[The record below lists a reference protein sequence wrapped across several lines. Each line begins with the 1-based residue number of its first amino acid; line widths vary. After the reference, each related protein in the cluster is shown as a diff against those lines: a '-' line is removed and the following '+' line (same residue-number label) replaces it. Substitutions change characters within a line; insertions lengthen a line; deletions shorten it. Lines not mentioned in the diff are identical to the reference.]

1 VQTDMTEK
9 FDAILV
15 GSGQANDTLAGAFA
29 KAGHKTVV
37 IESKHAGGT
46 CINEGCTP
54 TKTMVA
60 SGRVAYLARRAAD
73 YGVQTGPITI
83 DLVKVRQRK
92 RDIVEDGRSR
102 NEKRLTGENIELIYG
117 LADFAGPRTLHVT
130 LRDGGSRTL
139 SADWIFLNTGLRAA
153 IPSIPGL
160 LNIPFLTNESI
171 MELDSVPDHLLVIG
185 GGYVG
190 LEFGQMFR
198 RFGSQVT
205 IIHRGHQLLDNEDP
219 DVSDEVRKILT
230 EDGIE
235 VLLEAQTVAAG
246 SAGKD
251 VQLTVRL
258 GSETRTITGSHL
270 LVAAGRSPNT
280 DALNLPATG
289 VDVDP
294 HGYIKV
300 NDYLETNVPGIYA
313 LGDVKGGPAFTHI
326 SYDDYRIIQAN
337 LLHGEHRSIKDR
349 ILPYTV
355 FIDPQLGR
363 IGLTETEARKQN
375 PKIRVAKMPMTS
387 VARAIETDETRGFMK
402 IVVDPDTEQILG
414 AAVLGIE
421 GGEIAT
427 VVQIA
432 MQGKLKYTAL
442 RDGIFSHPTL
452 AESLNNVFFNWTD
465 ES

>member
-1 VQTDMTEK
+1 MTEQ
-9 FDAILV
+9 FDAIIV
-15 GSGQANDTLAGAFA
+15 GTGQAAKPLAGALA
-29 KAGHKTVV
+29 KAGKKTAS
-37 IESKHAGGT
+37 IEAKHVGGT
-46 CINEGCTP
+46 CVNEGCTP

-60 SGRVAYLARRAAD
+60 SGRVAYLARRGAE
-73 YGVQTGPITI
+73 YGVNTGPISVNLAT
-83 DLVKVRQRK
+83 VRQRK
-92 RDIVEDGRSR
+92 RDVVESFRSG
-102 NEKRLTGENIELIYG
+102 NEKRLTGENLELIYG
-117 LADFAGPRTLHVT
+117 FADFTGPKTLHIA

-139 SADWIFLNTGLRAA
+139 QADWIFLNTGLSAA

-160 LNIPFLTNESI
+160 LDIPFLTNESI
-171 MELDSVPDHLLVIG
+171 MELGAVPDHLLIIG

-205 IIHRGHQLLDNEDP
+205 IIHTGHQLLDHEDP
-219 DVSDEVRKILT
+219 DVADEVRKILT

-235 VLLEAQTVAAG
+235 VFLEAHTFAAG
-246 SAGKD
+246 SAQNGKD

-258 GSETRTITGSHL
+258 GSETRTITGSHI
-270 LVAAGRSPNT
+270 LVAAGRTPNT
-280 DALNLPATG
+280 TALNLPATG
-289 VDVDP
+289 VDVDS

-300 NDYLETNVPGIYA
+300 NEYLETGVPGIYA
-313 LGDVKGGPAFTHI
+313 IGDVKGGPAFTHI
-326 SYDDYRIIQAN
+326 SYDDYRIMQAN
-337 LLHGEHRSIKDR
+337 LLHGERRSIKDR

-363 IGLTETEARKQN
+363 IGLTETEARKQGL
-375 PKIRVAKMPMTS
+375 KIRVAKMPMTS
-387 VARAIETDETRGFMK
+387 VARAIETAETRGFMK
-402 IVVDPDTEQILG
+402 IVVDTESEQILG

-427 VVQIA
+427 IVQIA
-432 MQGKLKYTAL
+432 MEGKLKYTAL

-452 AESLNNVFFNWTD
+452 AESLNNVFFSWTD